1 MGLIILAA
9 GGSTRLGQPKQLL
22 LFRGKTL
29 LTHTVEQALNSQC
42 HPIIVVLGS
51 QAEQIELEIN
61 SFPIIIVKNLN
72 WKQGMGRSIQTGI
85 EQLKAIQPDS
95 LGVVITLCDQPF
107 ISAEIIDK
115 LVETYEQTQNSM
127 VVSEYNNIL
136 GVPALFSQNLFGELI
151 NLDTTQGAKSLIKS
165 YPNHRCIV
173 PFPLGILDIDTPQDY
188 EQLLQIRL

>member
-29 LTHTVEQALNSQC
+29 LKHTVEQALNSRC

-72 WKQGMGRSIQTGI
+72 WQQGMSR
-85 EQLKAIQPDS
+85 
-95 LGVVITLCDQPF
+95 F
-107 ISAEIIDK
+107 
-115 LVETYEQTQNSM
+115 
-127 VVSEYNNIL
+127 
-136 GVPALFSQNLFGELI
+136 
-151 NLDTTQGAKSLIKS
+151 
-165 YPNHRCIV
+165 YPNRN
-173 PFPLGILDIDTPQDY
+173 
-188 EQLLQIRL
+188 

>member
-29 LTHTVEQALNSQC
+29 LKHTIEQALQSRC
-42 HPIIVVLGS
+42 RPVIVVLGS

-61 SFPIIIVKNLN
+61 SFPIIIVKNMN
-72 WKQGMGRSIQTGI
+72 WKQGMSGSIQTGI
-85 EQLKAIQPDS
+85 EHLQAIQPDS

-107 ISAEIIDK
+107 ISAQLIDQ
-115 LVETYEQTQNSM
+115 LVETHEQTQNSM
-127 VVSEYNNIL
+127 VVSEYDNIL
-136 GVPALFSQNLFGELI
+136 GVPALFSKTFFDQLI

-165 YPNHRCIV
+165 YPHHRSIV